1 MLSAPLA
8 YQMISRDMTTSL
20 GRVAQQPAVSRDSEY
35 YQENIGKVE
44 TIEEFFGNYRLYSY
58 AMKAYGLSDM
68 TYAKAFMRKVLESDL
83 TDGQSFANKLVDKR
97 YQEFARAFA
106 FAKPQAQAP
115 SDTAATLTRYQ
126 AVATEAGLS
135 DALFKMMALTYTN
148 SIGAIS
154 SVDEF
159 LVSDTV
165 YDVALS
171 AYGIQ
176 ERADDKAFIR
186 RLLTSDP
193 SDPDSFANRQSNP
206 AFREFANAFNF
217 SESGNARVQTYERA
231 LSTRDSYVRQTLESD
246 AGQQNEGVRLAL
258 YFERKAPSI
267 TSAYSIL
274 ADKALL
280 KVVQTALGLSE
291 ATGNADVDIQ
301 AKMIEAR
308 LDLRTL
314 KTPEGLQKFLNR
326 FTALWEV
333 NNPSTPAASPAAL
346 FGPPSN
352 MGINPNTLMTLQGLK
367 LGGR

>member
-8 YQMISRDMTTSL
+8 YQMISRDMPTSL
-20 GRVAQQPAVSRDSEY
+20 NRVAQQPMVSRESEY

-58 AMKAYGLSDM
+58 AMKAHGLSDM

-83 TDGQSFANKLVDKR
+83 TDGASFANKLVDKR
-97 YQEFARAFA
+97 YQEFARAFS

-135 DALFKMMALTYTN
+135 DALFKMMSLTYTQN
-148 SIGAIS
+148 IGAIT

-159 LVSDTV
+159 LESDTV

-171 AYGIQ
+171 AYGVQ
-176 ERADDKAFIR
+176 DRASDKAFIR
-186 RLLTSDP
+186 KLLTSDT
-193 SDPDSFANRQSNP
+193 SDPDSFANRQTNP
-206 AFREFANAFNF
+206 AYREFAAAFNF
-217 SESGNARVQTYERA
+217 SESGSTRVQTHERS
-231 LSTRDSYVRQTLESD
+231 LSTRNSYVRQTLESD
-246 AGQQNEGVRLAL
+246 AGAQNEGVRLAL
-258 YFERKAPSI
+258 YFERKASSI
-267 TSAYSIL
+267 GSAYSIL

-291 ATGNADVDIQ
+291 ATGNADVDVQ
-301 AKMIEAR
+301 AKMIESR
-308 LDLRTL
+308 LDLAEMR
-314 KTPEGLQKFLNR
+314 TPEGLKTFLNR

-333 NNPSTPAASPAAL
+333 SNPSAPAASAAVL
-346 FGPPSN
+346 IGQPSQI
-352 MGINPNTLMTLQGLK
+352 GINPNTLMTLQGLK